1 MLKSFL
7 KRVIRSLGFDL
18 RRFDPEHSDSAQFK
32 KMLLTHGVN
41 LILDVGANAG
51 QYGQSLRDLGFK
63 GHIVSFEPLTEA
75 RKNLLRTCESDPMWD
90 VAPQAAIGS
99 EDGEVDIHIAGNS
112 VSSSI
117 LDMLDAHSSAA
128 PDSVYVGSERVPLRQ
143 LDTLAIEYIT
153 TKSVAFLKID
163 TQGYEDKVLS
173 GATKVLD
180 NVVGLQL
187 ELSLLPL
194 YKDQLLFQAMV
205 ERLGAMGFDLWSLTS
220 PIIDSRNG
228 RFLQIDATF
237 FKST

>member
-32 KMLLTHGVN
+32 QMLSTHGVN

-51 QYGQSLRDLGFK
+51 QYGQSLRDLDFK

-75 RKNLLRTCESDPMWD
+75 RKSLLRTSENDPMWD
-90 VAPQAAIGS
+90 IAPQAAIGS

-143 LDTLAIEYIT
+143 LDTLAIEYFT
-153 TKSVAFLKID
+153 TQSVAFLKID

-237 FKST
+237 FKTT